1 MTPDRS
7 FLARCTVNAAALW
20 LASTIVPGMQVPVQT
35 TTCLVILLT
44 FAVIY
49 ELVRPLLSF
58 LTLPLALVLVIPAKI
73 AVYMLI
79 LIATV
84 AATRFLGVSLA
95 FNGFFTI
102 FWAAVAVGLIRLL
115 LTESV
120 RLYETRQT
128 LRRQR
133 KWIQELRQAT
143 TWLTEQVGNWQRI
156 VEERQRALHEQQAW
170 IEELQVA
177 KAWLA
182 GQIARHSGMDRIRRG
197 N

>member
-1 MTPDRS
+1 
-7 FLARCTVNAAALW
+7 
-20 LASTIVPGMQVPVQT
+20 VPVQT

-182 GQIARHSGMDRIRRG
+182 GQIARHSEMDRIRRG